1 MKIITYILLFPLI
14 NALQLIKTNMEVAN
28 KLNYKYLRIGSNLN
42 YKGKKI
48 NSPLMKELAKSIVY
62 TRNIKINES
71 IKDDFYILYNVE
83 QTQNDLGLCI
93 TETIDNTLYIKCIT
107 VNPFLNENYSSI
119 VNKLIDLFIHKFNEN
134 EISLKHL
141 PDFLKFEIL
150 LNDKINKKLNFN

>member
-14 NALQLIKTNMEVAN
+14 NALQLIKTNIEVAN
-28 KLNYKYLRIGSNLN
+28 QLNYKYLRIVSSLN
-42 YKGKKI
+42 YKRKNI
-48 NSPLMKELAKSIVY
+48 NSPLMKELTKSIIY
-62 TRNIKINES
+62 TRNTKINES
-71 IKDDFYILYNVE
+71 KKADFYILYNVD

-119 VNKLIDLFIHKFNEN
+119 VNKLIDLFIIKFNKN

-141 PDFLKFEIL
+141 PDFLKLELL
-150 LNDKINKKLNFN
+150 LNDNNVNLF